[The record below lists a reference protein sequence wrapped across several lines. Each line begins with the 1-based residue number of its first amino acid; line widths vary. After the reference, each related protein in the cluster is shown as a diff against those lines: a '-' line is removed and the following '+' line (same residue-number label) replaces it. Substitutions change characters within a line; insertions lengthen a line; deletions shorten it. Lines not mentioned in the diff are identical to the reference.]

1 MSDDQSTEEEEP
13 TDDDGS
19 EELPDR
25 PTEDSSPDGLPPAP
39 TASEPTTGDRVAR
52 AGLVVVGGLVAAV
65 VGVVLFVVVPGSFA
79 DLVGI
84 LLAAGVAVAG
94 ARGAARLAASAF
106 PSYNVAT
113 VSVEGPITR
122 DGARP
127 GPLGAA
133 QGTRADDVVE
143 QIERADDD
151 DAVAALVVELNTP
164 GGEIVP
170 SDDIRRAARAFD
182 GPTVAHATDTCAS
195 GGYWIAS
202 GCDELWAREA
212 SLVGSIGVIGS
223 RPNLSG
229 LADRLGVSYER
240 YAAGEYKDAGNPL
253 KEPTAEDRE
262 YLQGLIDDFYD
273 DFVERVAAGRDMD
286 PAAVR
291 GTEAR
296 VFLGREAAEQG
307 LVDGLGD
314 REDVLDRVETAIGA
328 EPSVRA
334 FDPPR
339 GVRARLGAGARSV
352 AHAFGAG
359 VASAVVPADDG
370 LRLRR

>member
-1 MSDDQSTEEEEP
+1 
-13 TDDDGS
+13 
-19 EELPDR
+19 
-25 PTEDSSPDGLPPAP
+25 
-39 TASEPTTGDRVAR
+39 
-52 AGLVVVGGLVAAV
+52 
-65 VGVVLFVVVPGSFA
+65 
-79 DLVGI
+79 
-84 LLAAGVAVAG
+84 
-94 ARGAARLAASAF
+94 
-106 PSYNVAT
+106 
-113 VSVEGPITR
+113 
-122 DGARP
+122 
-127 GPLGAA
+127 
-133 QGTRADDVVE
+133 
-143 QIERADDD
+143 
-151 DAVAALVVELNTP
+151 
-164 GGEIVP
+164 
-170 SDDIRRAARAFD
+170 
-182 GPTVAHATDTCAS
+182 
-195 GGYWIAS
+195 
-202 GCDELWAREA
+202 
-212 SLVGSIGVIGS
+212 VGSIGVIGS

-273 DFVERVAAGRDMD
+273 DFVERVAAGRGMD

-291 GTEAR
+291 ETEAR

-307 LVDGLGD
+307 LVDELGD

-334 FDPPR
+334 FDPSR